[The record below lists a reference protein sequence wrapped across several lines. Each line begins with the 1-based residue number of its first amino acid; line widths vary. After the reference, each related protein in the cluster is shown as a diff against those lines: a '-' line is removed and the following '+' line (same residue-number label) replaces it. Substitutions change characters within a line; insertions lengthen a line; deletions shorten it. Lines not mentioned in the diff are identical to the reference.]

1 MFALPSAI
9 ALARSKVNPMTM
21 PEVSAV
27 IPCYNEQ
34 ENAANII
41 QAVIDQLEPICES
54 FDVILID
61 NASTD
66 DTVAIIKKI
75 CEKDK
80 RVRLIANTRN
90 FGQMRSPT
98 HGIFVARGRAVIG
111 LCADFQDPPEMIP
124 IFVDRWR
131 AGIDIVLGVR
141 KSERAG
147 LITTLFRNV
156 SYWFAQRFG
165 DYPLVPNATGFGLY
179 DQKVVREI
187 AAMHEPEPF
196 FRGMLVE
203 TGYSLETILYD
214 RPLRARGVS
223 SNNFF
228 VLLDFA
234 LSSLASFSK
243 KIVRLPFFIGVGF
256 CGFAGLTV
264 IFAIVAAVM
273 GSSAGIWLIA
283 ALFQM
288 QFGLLFIFLGILGD
302 QVRLISERTRRTPLV
317 VERERI
323 NFPDDY

>member
-1 MFALPSAI
+1 
-9 ALARSKVNPMTM
+9 MTR

-41 QAVIDQLEPICES
+41 QAVIDQLEPVCGS
-54 FDVILID
+54 FDVIIID
-61 NASTD
+61 NASSD

-75 CEKDK
+75 CETDK

-98 HGIFVARGRAVIG
+98 HAIFEARGRAVIA

-124 IFVDRWR
+124 LFLERWR
-131 AGIDIVLGVR
+131 AGVDIVLGVR
-141 KSERAG
+141 KSERSG
-147 LITTLFRNV
+147 LVTTWFRGI
-156 SYWFAQRFG
+156 SYWFAHRFG

-187 AAMHEPEPF
+187 ASMREPEPF

-214 RPLRARGVS
+214 RPLRTRGIS

-243 KIVRLPFFIGVGF
+243 KIVRLPFFIG
-256 CGFAGLTV
+256 AGLCVTAGLAALS
-264 IFAIVAAVM
+264 AIIAAAM
-273 GSSAGIWLIA
+273 GSPFAMWLIV
-283 ALFQM
+283 ALFQL
-288 QFGLLFIFLGILGD
+288 QFGVLFIFLGILGD
-302 QVRLISERTRRTPLV
+302 QVRLISERTRGTPLV